1 MYNEVLHALVSIWGL
16 IGTEIRDSEECLIRV
31 VCLQSPELDDDAL
44 STTTQSCSRMDHQ
57 LRKPR
62 EALTCLEWGLP
73 MCRQILGKQSLVSA
87 VLTSGCG
94 EREQHLFPRNNR
106 GGTTAFPQGS
116 FTAPKVLSLLFIIS
130 LQALKW
136 VFYLW
141 KRADLY
147 GWNVLFKLLRTGIGT
162 TELRWPQKL
171 PQDSHF
177 HFKTIYETNKEKIFL
192 EDS

>member
-31 VCLQSPELDDDAL
+31 GCLQSPELDDDAL
-44 STTTQSCSRMDHQ
+44 STTTQSWSRMNHQ

-62 EALTCLEWGLP
+62 EVLTCLEWGLP

-87 VLTSGCG
+87 VLISGCG
-94 EREQHLFPRNNR
+94 ERATFISSKQPRGHNCFSSR
-106 GGTTAFPQGS
+106 KLHC
-116 FTAPKVLSLLFIIS
+116 PKVLSLLFSIS

-147 GWNVLFKLLRTGIGT
+147 GWNALFKLLRTGIGT
-162 TELRWPQKL
+162 TELNWPQKL

-177 HFKTIYETNKEKIFL
+177 HFKTIYEINKEKIFL
-192 EDS
+192 GDC